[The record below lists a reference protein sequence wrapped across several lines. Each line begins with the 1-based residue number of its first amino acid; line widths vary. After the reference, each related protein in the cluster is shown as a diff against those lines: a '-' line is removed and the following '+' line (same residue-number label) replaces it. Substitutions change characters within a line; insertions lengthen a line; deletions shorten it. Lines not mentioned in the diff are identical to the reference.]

1 MTASEEQQRVVALR
15 KLGVLDTP
23 REERYDRVVR
33 LAQRLFDVPMVAI
46 SLLDEDRQWHK
57 ANLGL
62 DYRETPR
69 GEAFCN
75 RVVER
80 SETVVIPDATQDAEF
95 KHYSAVLDDPSI
107 RFYAGQPLAAPDGHV
122 VGTLCIIDTK
132 PRELA
137 PTELSLLRD
146 LADWVEKE
154 LATDRELV
162 HAAEVQR
169 GLLPRSA
176 PRLPGYEVAGRCR
189 PARRVGGDF
198 FDWYPVGEEHQFV
211 LCDVMGKGVG
221 AAIIGASVR
230 AVVRGTSRFNDL
242 GEAMKRTSVTLE
254 QDLAEVSTFATV
266 FCARVRPSTHQ
277 LRYVDAGHGLNA
289 ILTPGGGIRPLIS
302 DGLPIGATF
311 GTPLS
316 VHEDH
321 LEPGEALIAVSDGFL
336 DFFDDIPAAVH
347 AVQRLYRSSGSV
359 DELVR
364 TLCDFAEPGLAA
376 DDLTVIAVRRVP

>member
-1 MTASEEQQRVVALR
+1 
-15 KLGVLDTP
+15 
-23 REERYDRVVR
+23 
-33 LAQRLFDVPMVAI
+33 MVAI